1 MRCHF
6 IWSWAVHVN
15 ISVNNLKTTMSWIT
29 TWTVLPKRWAK
40 HTYPT
45 GNTQSLWK
53 HSRFI
58 TWFAWPGY
66 NSSLSYEFDETM
78 HWSLTWTYSLLGLFL
93 SLLLKSYCSHFALPL
108 WISCLLQIW
117 CFEKILEGERHT
129 WWTLVRV
136 LRANMFCPIR
146 DDLLM
151 SIFVDSQRLP
161 RVARQHWVPPP
172 SLPLHAPTPHNS
184 LQIPT
189 PPLPTN
195 SSSAAQCCHTI
206 LQWAGE
212 NGFQTLFCFQLHCYS
227 MQNNFDETVWIVIK
241 APLHI
246 CLSFLSSHTVFPY
259 STPPHSHTPPC
270 SHSLLSS
277 ERYDNAFTA
286 SPPSLSRNA

>member
-6 IWSWAVHVN
+6 IRSWAVPVN

-29 TWTVLPKRWAK
+29 TLNRFVQELSKTHISNRKRPITVEAFKVCNLVC
-40 HTYPT
+40 
-45 GNTQSLWK
+45 
-53 HSRFI
+53 
-58 TWFAWPGY
+58 
-66 NSSLSYEFDETM
+66 
-78 HWSLTWTYSLLGLFL
+78 LTWLQLFSVVWVWRNNALIADLNLFSLGIVSFTTFKELLLSFCFTSLDFL
-93 SLLLKSYCSHFALPL
+93 SSSDLMFWEDPGGRKTHMMNTCTCIMSKHVLSNS
-108 WISCLLQIW
+108 
-117 CFEKILEGERHT
+117 
-129 WWTLVRV
+129 WWSTYEY
-136 LRANMFCPIR
+136 FCP
-146 DDLLM
+146 LAK
-151 SIFVDSQRLP
+151 VP
-161 RVARQHWVPPP
+161 GVAKQHWVPPP

-195 SSSAAQCCHTI
+195 SSSAAQCCPTI

-212 NGFQTLFCFQLHCYS
+212 NGFQPLFCFQLHCYS

-286 SPPSLSRNA
+286 SSPSLSRNA